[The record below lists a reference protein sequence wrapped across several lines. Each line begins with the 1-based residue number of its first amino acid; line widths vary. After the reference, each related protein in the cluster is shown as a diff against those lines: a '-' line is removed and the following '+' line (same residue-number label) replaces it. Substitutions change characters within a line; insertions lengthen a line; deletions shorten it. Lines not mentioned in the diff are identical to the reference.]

1 MFGSTIDFSSSGY
14 NRCIVGDENEKDMVT
29 GATDVFLMKKVDDD
43 PFAPNTND
51 PFAPGQCDDD
61 LEDCQNNK
69 QKCQDGDQHD
79 KEEVEVAGQKY
90 KIYCDRHH
98 NTNDP
103 IIKATGIPFVEPM
116 AKFAICSAV
125 RSYTTVPGVMSTTT
139 GDKDWKTGVKKV

>member
-1 MFGSTIDFSSSGY
+1 
-14 NRCIVGDENEKDMVT
+14 MVT
-29 GATDVFLMKKVDDD
+29 VATDVFLMKKVDDD
-43 PFAPNTND
+43 PFAPSTND

-61 LEDCQNNK
+61 LKDCQNNK

-79 KEEVEVAGQKY
+79 REEVEVADQKY

-103 IIKATGIPFVEPM
+103 IIKATGIPFVECI
-116 AKFAICSAV
+116 ALCNH
-125 RSYTTVPGVMSTTT
+125 RSSCTYALWKQAGGQVCHLFSRQVAYTTLPGIMSTTT